1 MALKRAQA
9 FGDGKL
15 QPIRPD
21 EGAEEAFVEA
31 AEKASWHDRNPSQAA
46 GDSDSDEV
54 GQGADRPSDKPKAKA
69 SPATK
74 KKAAAKPAEKPKTE
88 AKPKTRRAPRKSK
101 AAAKK
106 PARPQPVS
114 ASFPELVSE
123 YTEVLAGD
131 GTLDL
136 PPNPVY
142 TSVER
147 HRLYTMCP
155 VHTAAA
161 LQAYSD
167 ARGLPQLWI
176 AIDELLRIAEV
187 YGEENA
193 P

>member
-31 AEKASWHDRNPSQAA
+31 AEKAAWHDRNPRQAA
-46 GDSDSDEV
+46 SYSYAEEV
-54 GQGADRPSDKPKAKA
+54 VQGVEKSSEEPTPKVLQPLEKRPPSKPIDNPEAEVKPKKRITPKE
-69 SPATK
+69 SR
-74 KKAAAKPAEKPKTE
+74 AAAKRATRPK
-88 AKPKTRRAPRKSK
+88 
-101 AAAKK
+101 
-106 PARPQPVS
+106 PVS

-123 YTEVLAGD
+123 YTNILATD
-131 GTLDL
+131 GILNR

-142 TSVER
+142 TSVKR

-187 YGEENA
+187 YGEDNA